1 MKIHQEHGAL
11 PPVLSE
17 LFPQLVLQQL
27 VMEMQAL
34 SPLAGPVCID
44 HAGTVQRDQDII
56 AKGFVDLAV
65 IDVRR
70 VNGADLAALPQGKVD
85 IFPRFPLAGKNFPP
99 PAGGARKQVALKV
112 LGGLFPPHTVAA
124 FQPIPEHIPKTE
136 NLRQCAQAVISGLF
150 PGLPGRFPALVSRLP
165 ALLACHIF
173 LFAPQIVVL

>member
-1 MKIHQEHGAL
+1 MPGQSSLDA
-11 PPVLSE
+11 
-17 LFPQLVLQQL
+17 Q
-27 VMEMQAL
+27 
-34 SPLAGPVCID
+34 
-44 HAGTVQRDQDII
+44 
-56 AKGFVDLAV
+56 DLAV

-150 PGLPGRFPALVSRLP
+150 PGLPPFHVPGQSSLDAHLQDNYLGSE
-165 ALLACHIF
+165 
-173 LFAPQIVVL
+173 